1 MIGIVNE
8 IVAVVAPAVD
18 ITLVATTG
26 LLEAVKKENE
36 MHTNCIS
43 CNLQLTIV
51 NPRGHVN
58 LHVPLI
64 WVQDEIIEIGMKLSP
79 KATF

>member
-1 MIGIVNE
+1 MIGIMND

-36 MHTNCIS
+36 MHTNCKS
-43 CNLQLTIV
+43 CNLQVTIV
-51 NPRGHVN
+51 NLRGHTCTSTCTLDMGPN
-58 LHVPLI
+58 YYHH
-64 WVQDEIIEIGMKLSP
+64 D
-79 KATF
+79 